1 MENRHNNQK
10 NCTFATEILA
20 LSATMMFTMI
30 VPELHYYHLGDGVTA
45 FSTTRQGGYSQGNY
59 GQFNINCYC
68 GDDKEAIQKNREAL
82 CQLLAIA
89 DDHLVMPH
97 QVHLTKIAQIDDAFF
112 ALPADERHQAL
123 EGVDALMTN
132 IEGVCIGVSTADC
145 IPVLLYDPVQRAAC
159 AIHAGWRGTVK
170 RITEQA
176 VAQMTAVY
184 GTRPADIIAQ
194 IGPGIHLDSF
204 EVGDEV
210 YEAFQQEGFPMQAIS
225 KKKEKWHIDL
235 PECNRLLLIAKGI
248 PADHIAVSSVCTYQ
262 QSDRFF
268 SARRLGI
275 NSGRIFTSII
285 LRQK

>member
-235 PECNRLLLIAKGI
+235 PECNRLQLIAKGI
-248 PADHIAVSSVCTYQ
+248 PADHIAISSVCTFQ
-262 QSDRFF
+262 QTDRFF